1 MKPPPHI
8 LLLVE
13 GGSEERFMR
22 TFLPHLGFKAD
33 VDFFLRSYG
42 GRAHW
47 KSRTRKD
54 LRGWKTPEVRKFI
67 IQQDQEE
74 LSNDC
79 KKVKQDILNWVKE
92 QCPKQSKRLLVR
104 ITCRELE
111 AWYLGNPDALW
122 EAFPEASGPVRKRVL
137 SKCKNTPDGTR
148 EKPSEILRGV
158 AGRDAQFPKKNA
170 ARDMG
175 DILGRKCAEDTGEG
189 FGGNLSPSFRCFVR
203 TMREE
208 LKKLRE
214 GPGGDRV

>member
-42 GRAHW
+42 GSPHLKR
-47 KSRTRKD
+47 KSRAD
-54 LRGWKTPEVRKFI
+54 LREWRRPMTQKFI
-67 IQQDQEE
+67 IQRDQEE

-79 KKVKQDILNWVKE
+79 KQVKQDILDWVEK
-92 QCPKQSKRLLVR
+92 QCPEQWERLLVR

-111 AWYLGNPDALW
+111 AWYLGDLDALW
-122 EAFPEASGPVRKRVL
+122 EAFPEASGSVRKRVL
-137 SKCKNTPDGTR
+137 SRRKNTPDGTR

-175 DILGRKCAEDTGEG
+175 NILGRKCAEDTGEG

-214 GPGGDRV
+214 GQSGE

>member
-1 MKPPPHI
+1 MNLSPHI

-13 GGSEERFMR
+13 GSHEERFMR
-22 TFLPHLGFKAD
+22 TFLPHLGLKES
-33 VDFFLRSYG
+33 VDFFLKSYG
-42 GRAHW
+42 GRAHL
-47 KSRTRKD
+47 KSGTRAE
-54 LRGWKTPEVRKFI
+54 LRGWKMPEVRKFI
-67 IQQDQEE
+67 IQKDQEE

-79 KKVKQDILNWVKE
+79 KQVKQEILNWVKE

-111 AWYLGNPDALW
+111 AWYLGDLAALW
-122 EAFPEASGPVRKRVL
+122 EAFPEASGPVRKRVS
-137 SKCKNTPDGTR
+137 SKCKNTPDATP

-158 AGRDAQFPKKNA
+158 AGRNNAKFPKKNA

-175 DILGRKCAEDTGEG
+175 DILGRKCAEDTGDG

-208 LKKLRE
+208 LTKLRE
-214 GPGGDRV
+214 GPSRE